1 VILFFTFRLKKKI
14 KSMSRIP
21 VHASATNAP
30 EPNARLLLYIYNACE
45 PSRKL
50 LMDLRQL
57 PEDVQLRI
65 EVINIADVIDNGPY
79 PPDLTHTPCLHV
91 SNIRLP
97 TTHNGRRAIL
107 LYFKLRAH
115 DVNSALNA
123 DDAHGTG
130 NIDSTFQRTLITD
143 MSEEEGKQLRHDK
156 SKLKNRR
163 EFEMLGEPST
173 HAGDMSSRFDNFIDD
188 PTLADDP
195 RMFRDPKNV
204 DLDALRAQRGYA

>member
-1 VILFFTFRLKKKI
+1 
-14 KSMSRIP
+14 MSRMP
-21 VHASATNAP
+21 LQGPSAANGGNTL
-30 EPNARLLLYIYNACE
+30 EPSARLLLYIYHACE

-79 PPDLTHTPCLHV
+79 PPDLTHTPCLHI
-91 SNIRLP
+91 SNTRVP
-97 TTHNGRRAIL
+97 TTHNGRRSIL

-115 DVNSALNA
+115 DTNA
-123 DDAHGTG
+123 TEG
-130 NIDSTFQRTLITD
+130 NQTVSTAGHIDMAFERTAIAD
-143 MSEEEGKQLRHDK
+143 MSEEEGKMLRHDK

-163 EFEMLGEPST
+163 EFEMLGEPSSR
-173 HAGDMSSRFDNFIDD
+173 AGDMSSRFDQFVDD

-195 RMFRDPKNV
+195 RLLRDPKNI
-204 DLDALRAQRGYA
+204 DLDALRAQRGYV